1 MSTKRHDLK
10 QDTIAAQATPI
21 GRGGVGIVRV
31 SGPLSAEIASA
42 MLGQCPEP
50 RRAEYLPFY
59 DKEGDVIDAGLA
71 LYFKTP
77 HSFTGED
84 VLELQGHGGPV
95 VMDMILRTAI
105 SHGARLA
112 RPGEFSERAF
122 LNDKLDLAQAEAIA
136 DLIDAGS
143 EQAARSAIRSL
154 QGQFSEAI
162 HELVRQVTELRMFV
176 EACMDFPEEEI
187 DFLSE
192 GHVSDR
198 ILALQQ
204 QVEQVLDQAQQGS
217 LLKEGINVVL
227 AGRPNAGKSSL
238 LNALARREAAIVT
251 DVPGTTRDVVRE
263 EINLDGLPLHIL
275 DTAGLRESGDIIE
288 REGMRRTWHAIEQ
301 ADVLLLLVDDAQGFG
316 DIEKNILKKLPD
328 KLSTLVL
335 FNKIDIS
342 GRKAGI
348 VKDNSETSLAISATS
363 GEGLEELAKTIK
375 SLAGMQ
381 PSGEGTFMARQRHV
395 VALQQA
401 KDFINSALEQA
412 KAGQGELVAEELK
425 QTQTVLGEITG
436 EVSSDDLLGKIF
448 SEFCIGK

>member
-1 MSTKRHDLK
+1 LK